1 MIKAALLFSG
11 VLGVAWMPAIAV
23 AGSETDNLQ
32 KAIQIAIDQD
42 PWLTGS
48 ASIETALENEAI
60 ASAQLPD
67 PQISL
72 KAGNLPVDTFDLN
85 QEGMTQF
92 SVGISQKF
100 PRGDSLALAKQQKQQ
115 LAAQQPMLRQDRE
128 ARVEATVSQLWLEA
142 TRAQLS
148 ISRIERDRSLFE
160 QLAEVAE
167 VSYASAFGMTRQD
180 DVIRAQLELT
190 RLEDRLTDLRQQ
202 QEAEERQLTEWL
214 GSEAM
219 LPIAEDFPEL
229 VLVEPSLFTDAE
241 RPSRQL
247 WYERVRRHPA
257 VLALE
262 QKIDAMGTGVDVARQ
277 QYKPEWGVSA
287 QYGYREDDPMGG
299 RRSDLFSVGVAFD
312 LPVFTENRQD
322 KNVAAAASRHEA
334 VRYERETLVRE
345 LIAQLETNWVKLARL
360 DERLTLY
367 TQRLLPE
374 LSEQAEAS
382 LNAYNNDDGDFAEA
396 VRARIDETN
405 ASVELIGL
413 KAQRLKVISDI
424 NYLLSQGT
432 SSR

>member
-1 MIKAALLFSG
+1 VFKSALILSG
-11 VLGVAWMPAIAV
+11 ILSFFWMPGVIAFEGEGRALQSAIR
-23 AGSETDNLQ
+23 
-32 KAIQIAIDQD
+32 IAIDND
-42 PWLTGS
+42 PWLSSSVHT
-48 ASIETALENEAI
+48 EDALISESI

-115 LAAQQPMLRQDRE
+115 IAAQQPMLRQDRE

-148 ISRIERDRSLFE
+148 VERIERDRSLFE
-160 QLAEVAE
+160 QLADVAE

-202 QEAEERQLTEWL
+202 QEAVERQLSEWL
-214 GSEAM
+214 GSEATI
-219 LPIAEDFPEL
+219 PVAEDFPEI
-229 VLVEPSLFTDAE
+229 VLEESGLFAVAE
-241 RPSRQL
+241 RPERQA
-247 WYERVRRHPA
+247 WYERVRYHPA
-257 VLALE
+257 VLAVD
-262 QKIDAMGTGVDVARQ
+262 KSIDAMEIGVDAARQ

-287 QYGYREDDPMGG
+287 QYGYREEDPMGG
-299 RRSDLFSVGVAFD
+299 SRADLFSVGVTFD
-312 LPVFTENRQD
+312 LPIFTENRQD
-322 KNVAAAASRHEA
+322 KRVAAAASR
-334 VRYERETLVRE
+334 YESAQYQRESLIRE
-345 LIAQLETNWVKLARL
+345 LIARLETNWAKLSRL
-360 DERLTLY
+360 DERLALY
-367 TQRLLPE
+367 GNRLLPE

>member
-67 PQISL
+67 PLVSL
-72 KAGNLPVDTFDLN
+72 KAGNLPMDTFDLN

-92 SVGISQKF
+92 SIGISQLF
-100 PRGDSLALAKQQKQQ
+100 PRGDSLVLAKQQKQQ
-115 LAAQQPMLRQDRE
+115 LAAQQPMLRQNRE
-128 ARVEATVSQLWLEA
+128 ARVEAVVSQLWLEA

-262 QKIDAMGTGVDVARQ
+262 QKIDAMETGVDVARQ

-374 LSEQAEAS
+374 QSEQAEAS

-405 ASVELIGL
+405 AGVELIGL

-424 NYLLSQGT
+424 NYLLSQGA
-432 SSR
+432 SVR

>member
-148 ISRIERDRSLFE
+148 IERIERDRSLFE
-160 QLAEVAE
+160 QLADVAE

-180 DVIRAQLELT
+180 DVVRAQLELT

-202 QEAEERQLTEWL
+202 QEAVERQLSEWL
-214 GSEAM
+214 GSEAIM
-219 LPIAEDFPEL
+219 PVVADFPGLEL
-229 VLVEPSLFTDAE
+229 EEPKLFTAVE
-241 RPSRQL
+241 RPNRQA
-247 WYERVRRHPA
+247 WYERVRYPPA
-257 VLALE
+257 VLAVD
-262 QKIDAMGTGVDVARQ
+262 KSIDAMEIGVDAARQ

>member
-1 MIKAALLFSG
+1 
-11 VLGVAWMPAIAV
+11 MPAIAV

-262 QKIDAMGTGVDVARQ
+262 QKIDAMETGVDVARQ

-299 RRSDLFSVGVAFD
+299 RRSDLFSVG
-312 LPVFTENRQD
+312 
-322 KNVAAAASRHEA
+322 
-334 VRYERETLVRE
+334 
-345 LIAQLETNWVKLARL
+345 
-360 DERLTLY
+360 
-367 TQRLLPE
+367 
-374 LSEQAEAS
+374 
-382 LNAYNNDDGDFAEA
+382 
-396 VRARIDETN
+396 
-405 ASVELIGL
+405 
-413 KAQRLKVISDI
+413 
-424 NYLLSQGT
+424 
-432 SSR
+432 

>member
-1 MIKAALLFSG
+1 
-11 VLGVAWMPAIAV
+11 MPAIAV

-67 PQISL
+67 PLVSL
-72 KAGNLPVDTFDLN
+72 KAGNLPMDTFDLN

-92 SVGISQKF
+92 SIGISQLF
-100 PRGDSLALAKQQKQQ
+100 PRGDSLVLAKQQKQQ
-115 LAAQQPMLRQDRE
+115 LAAQQPMLRQNRE
-128 ARVEATVSQLWLEA
+128 ARVEAVVSQLWLEA

-262 QKIDAMGTGVDVARQ
+262 QKIDAMETGVDVARQ

-374 LSEQAEAS
+374 QSEQAEAS

-405 ASVELIGL
+405 AGVELIGL

-424 NYLLSQGT
+424 NYLLSQGA
-432 SSR
+432 SVR

>member
-1 MIKAALLFSG
+1 
-11 VLGVAWMPAIAV
+11 
-23 AGSETDNLQ
+23 
-32 KAIQIAIDQD
+32 
-42 PWLTGS
+42 
-48 ASIETALENEAI
+48 
-60 ASAQLPD
+60 
-67 PQISL
+67 
-72 KAGNLPVDTFDLN
+72 
-85 QEGMTQF
+85 
-92 SVGISQKF
+92 
-100 PRGDSLALAKQQKQQ
+100 
-115 LAAQQPMLRQDRE
+115 
-128 ARVEATVSQLWLEA
+128 
-142 TRAQLS
+142 
-148 ISRIERDRSLFE
+148 
-160 QLAEVAE
+160 
-167 VSYASAFGMTRQD
+167 
-180 DVIRAQLELT
+180 LELT

-202 QEAEERQLTEWL
+202 QEAAERQLSEWL

-219 LPIAEDFPEL
+219 LPVAADFPGLEL
-229 VLVEPSLFTDAE
+229 EEPKLFNAVE
-241 RPSRQL
+241 RPDRQA
-247 WYERVRRHPA
+247 WYERVRYHPA
-257 VLALE
+257 VLAVD
-262 QKIDAMGTGVDVARQ
+262 KTIDAMETGVDAARQ

-367 TQRLLPE
+367 AQRLLPE

-405 ASVELIGL
+405 AGVELIGL

-424 NYLLSQGT
+424 NYLLSQGA
-432 SSR
+432 SVR